1 MPDKFC
7 HTCGMRL
14 PENVRFCFS
23 CGANVEA
30 NVEVGSKFQICETC
44 GFENLVVDKY
54 CISCGSRLTGKVI
67 VDGGGGERVV
77 DVADIWKRKETKIY
91 RKEQRYKKVGRSKV
105 SFMHLFYLTVGLIV
119 VGLIGYGISIKDERK
134 APPVDQSRVEN
145 ILDEIERLRRKVEEN
160 PDDMQSTLI
169 LANLLH
175 DSHLFEQAILY
186 YSRYLSVNEEDVNA
200 RVDMA
205 ICLFEIGRSDEAIE
219 EIEKALK
226 YDPNH
231 QLAYYNLGV
240 IYLGKGEIQKANEYF
255 RKCINIDPDS
265 RAARQARQIMEQH
278 QF

>member
-1 MPDKFC
+1 
-7 HTCGMRL
+7 MRL